1 MVKLIIF
8 FDYID
13 FNFCLQQKSSIIV
26 VLLSY
31 LCVILH
37 KETHKL
43 HTYIL
48 TTTDGPIVD
57 THIVYT
63 DNLKLTIYGLENY
76 IWNKNAIEWVEKA
89 VIISKRVTDIKKI
102 D

>member
-1 MVKLIIF
+1 MFLKA
-8 FDYID
+8 
-13 FNFCLQQKSSIIV
+13 IIV